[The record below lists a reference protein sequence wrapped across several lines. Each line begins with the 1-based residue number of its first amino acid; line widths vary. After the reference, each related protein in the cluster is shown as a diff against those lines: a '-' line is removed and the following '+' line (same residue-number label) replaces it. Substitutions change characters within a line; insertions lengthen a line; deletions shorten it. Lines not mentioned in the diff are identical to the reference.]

1 MSHTSPTEKRSR
13 YTPVFAVLIYAFIL
27 CTTVLVA
34 GMTIP
39 WDIGTY
45 ITHCHAVVWCLL
57 ALPVI
62 AKGRQFKDIGRG
74 VGALLVAGLVI
85 GFTLLRSVF
94 GVQPLPEDVD
104 FLDLRPFAA
113 ALIVISLGIL
123 AELLVRRSFWPG
135 FRALGR

>member
-1 MSHTSPTEKRSR
+1 M
-13 YTPVFAVLIYAFIL
+13 
-27 CTTVLVA
+27 
-34 GMTIP
+34 
-39 WDIGTY
+39 
-45 ITHCHAVVWCLL
+45 
-57 ALPVI
+57 PVI